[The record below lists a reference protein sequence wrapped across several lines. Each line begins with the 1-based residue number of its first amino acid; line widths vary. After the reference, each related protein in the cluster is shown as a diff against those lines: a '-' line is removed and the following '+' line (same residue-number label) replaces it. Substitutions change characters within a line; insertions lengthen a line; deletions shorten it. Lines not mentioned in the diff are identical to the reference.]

1 MTNKSRRCC
10 TQTFDETFKFN
21 DLLMFLP
28 SLLRS
33 TAERVLPTQ
42 THESDSATAGLFLF
56 AVTVPDAELTLCVL
70 QPSCPLIM
78 CRWRHHHLRL
88 RLTAFNTKSF
98 HSFLTNNHFV
108 QDLESK
114 LMWTS
119 QNKEQTPAQHLPG
132 RLSLTGSSVSFHLA
146 FLWFT
151 YTPEVLYKHTGCME

>member
-119 QNKEQTPAQHLPG
+119 QNKEQTPAQPPRALESH
-132 RLSLTGSSVSFHLA
+132 RFVSFFSFSFSLIH
-146 FLWFT
+146 
-151 YTPEVLYKHTGCME
+151 VHTRGFI